1 MINIPRTNYQNIAQ
15 ETEDIILY
23 DEIKE
28 AHELYH
34 QLGDFIQQNGYKEN
48 NPELYK
54 KYLHLIAKLKWVAL
68 PMFNPEKVL
77 GMFELYFTDLPDLT
91 NFNLWQKLKS
101 VLLSI
106 AFIED
111 RDELK
116 NKIKN
121 ILNKQQAYL
130 TGEKIRQNI
139 TPTVENWIKD
149 YVSAVGN
156 TPADTAKQNQYF
168 INSEAIKNLSAEEK
182 ERVRNFF
189 QFYEKLKWS
198 SADIQGIEETIPVIT
213 DDFKGF
219 IKDGVMVKIDPETRK
234 RSQLF
239 QKIAQ
244 EVLSQTYKG
253 KSNIKEQSLR
263 GKEQNVTS
271 ALKVNSEV
279 KSYQESL
286 AEEKKLDNLQTN
298 IARQSETV
306 SPAENNELMQLKAL
320 AAKYPAGSLER
331 RAVEEEI
338 NKQLRIEN

>member
-1 MINIPRTNYQNIAQ
+1 MINIQQTNYRNIAQ

-34 QLGDFIQQNGYKEN
+34 QLGDFIEQNGYKEN
-48 NPELYK
+48 DPELYK
-54 KYLHLIAKLKWVAL
+54 KYLRLIAKLKWVAL
-68 PMFNPEKVL
+68 PIFNPEKVL
-77 GMFELYFTDLPDLT
+77 GMFESHFADLPDLT

-101 VLLSI
+101 VLLSV

-130 TGEKIRQNI
+130 TGGRIKQNI

-198 SADIQGIEETIPVIT
+198 SADIQGIEETIPVIA

-219 IKDGVMVKIDPETRK
+219 IKDGVMVKIDPERRK

-244 EVLSQTYKG
+244 EVLSQTYKE
-253 KSNIKEQSLR
+253 KSNIKEQILR
-263 GKEQNVTS
+263 DNGQNVTS

-279 KSYQESL
+279 QSYQESL
-286 AEEKKLDNLQTN
+286 SEDQKMNNLQNN
-298 IARQSETV
+298 IAKQSDIV
-306 SPAENNELMQLKAL
+306 LPAENNELMQLKAL
-320 AAKYPAGSLER
+320 ATKYPVGSLER

-338 NKQLRIEN
+338 RKITN